1 MKLNKKGFMLA
12 EVVITSSVVA
22 VILVTLYIG
31 INRMNNAYDKRN
43 RYYDIDAQQFAM
55 EFNDLHKKSDEY
67 QADQTETKSLENL
80 AVLQGYKGIKIR
92 YVEYNSD
99 KLSSLSSQFSQDYIN
114 YLIDKLDFNEDYSY
128 LIVVE
133 LQKKDEN
140 DCYYYTLKVKE

>member
-67 QADQTETKSLENL
+67 QTDQTETKSLENL